1 MSYIDNLAQRIQSRV
16 PNDALPEGDLAAL
29 FRLYALLALSKG
41 EEVTARDVH
50 DAWAVWMTGEEP
62 DHPSIQP
69 FDQLTPEKQEEDDV
83 FVEAIRS
90 AAAER

>member
-1 MSYIDNLAQRIQSRV
+1 MSYIDNLAQRIHSEV
-16 PNDALPEGDLAAL
+16 PEDALPEGDLATL

-41 EEVTARDVH
+41 KEVTARDVH
-50 DAWAVWMTGEEP
+50 DAWAVWMTEQEP
-62 DHPSIQP
+62 SHPSIQP

-90 AAAER
+90 AASDK